1 MISMATSSRRVPP
14 PKAGQP
20 PKLPSKRT
28 KSPSKP
34 YLRFFHAEALRT
46 KTLEVLAA
54 LEQAPDATKHRDDLA
69 NVVVNLMNSGMDY
82 YFMRPLKQAKAGF
95 IVEQSANLG
104 LSSVQQVMASVI
116 RQVIGRMDSRQ
127 LLSVCGSIRELML

>member
-1 MISMATSSRRVPP
+1 MMSMATSSRRVPP
-14 PKAGQP
+14 PKAKQP
-20 PKLPSKRT
+20 SKLPSKRP
-28 KSPSKP
+28 KSASKP
-34 YLRFFHAEALRT
+34 YLRFYHAEVLRT

-116 RQVIGRMDSRQ
+116 RQVIGRMDSPQ
-127 LLSVCGSIRELML
+127 LLSVCGSIRGLMR